1 VASHRA
7 DPSPSARSRVR
18 RRERSN
24 RRTPH
29 RPQFS
34 SLSVSQI
41 GIVSALGIA
50 TIAAPLTGLVS
61 GPVAKEVANEIAT
74 APVAAPAFPFLHT
87 VQTAV
92 GDLRV
97 VTDDSIAPSIPSDL
111 APPRDLLVTRPARG
125 QERAVLPGCF
135 GQTPMIKAAN
145 GQVPNSSL
153 CTLWDGKHQLRADA
167 AVAAAKLN
175 VAYTQQFG
183 HPMCVSDGYRTLAQQ
198 YTVKAERGGFA
209 ARPGSS
215 VHGLGR
221 ALDLCDGVQVGGSTE
236 HQWMVDN
243 AARYGWTNPPWA
255 LAGGGGPYE
264 PWHWEYLRGQDEAST
279 DNGE

>member
-1 VASHRA
+1 MCHRYLPHTHHGRLYFVVSEHDLA
-7 DPSPSARSRVR
+7 VRPGSPVDSTAGGRFRW
-18 RRERSN
+18 
-24 RRTPH
+24 RRTAPP

-61 GPVAKEVANEIAT
+61 GPVAKEAANEIAT

-135 GQTPMIKAAN
+135 GQAPMIKAAN
-145 GQVPNSSL
+145 GQLPNSSL
-153 CTLWDGKHQLRADA
+153 
-167 AVAAAKLN
+167 
-175 VAYTQQFG
+175 
-183 HPMCVSDGYRTLAQQ
+183 
-198 YTVKAERGGFA
+198 
-209 ARPGSS
+209 
-215 VHGLGR
+215 
-221 ALDLCDGVQVGGSTE
+221 
-236 HQWMVDN
+236 
-243 AARYGWTNPPWA
+243 
-255 LAGGGGPYE
+255 
-264 PWHWEYLRGQDEAST
+264 
-279 DNGE
+279 